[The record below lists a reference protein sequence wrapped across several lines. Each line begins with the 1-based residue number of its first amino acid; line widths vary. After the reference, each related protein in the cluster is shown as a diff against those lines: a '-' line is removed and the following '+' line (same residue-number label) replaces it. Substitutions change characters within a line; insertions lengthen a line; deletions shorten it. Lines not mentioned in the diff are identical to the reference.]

1 MDENQERIKKM
12 YLRINGEV
20 TDREMVPPPPKDRE
34 MLLPPPKQVKT
45 KTFTIN
51 EDQLKKLEEWQSH
64 IKAIYGSYGN
74 YKYTFSSNG
83 IGKNVVVYSELADTE
98 LDLTDVD
105 SW

>member
-12 YLRINGEV
+12 YLRINSEPN
-20 TDREMVPPPPKDRE
+20 DHEMSPPPPKDRE
-34 MLLPPPKQVKT
+34 MLLPPPKKGKT
-45 KTFTIN
+45 KTFTLD
-51 EDQLKKLEEWQSH
+51 EDQVKKLEEWQSH

-74 YKYTFSSNG
+74 YEYRFSSDG
-83 IGKNVVVYSELADTE
+83 IGKIVTVFSELADIE